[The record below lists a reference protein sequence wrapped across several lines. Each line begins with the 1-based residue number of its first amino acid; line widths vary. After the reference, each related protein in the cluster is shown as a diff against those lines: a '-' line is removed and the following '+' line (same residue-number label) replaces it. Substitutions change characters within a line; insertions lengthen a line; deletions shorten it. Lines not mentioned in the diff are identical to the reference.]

1 MIEFLVVRKLLKH
14 IGSIA
19 RDHQI
24 KPLPYQ
30 IMALLFWISGEL
42 SAAFIG
48 RSLVGEIFI
57 LLTYGYI
64 LAGGLV
70 GAGAALLVMSFIT
83 TKRVGIQS
91 LFSRKFKRSIWVPIL
106 SSISAI
112 LMLGISFQFSIDMQ
126 IRAAIQNMGARNPC
140 AGVQVHAGNTVQPVS
155 LIPSDENS
163 IYIGFHLENTQ
174 NILVTILLEW
184 YLDGEF
190 VHYMEAVVEEGEVVI
205 ELNREEIELNKF
217 PEGHYEVRIFVRDKL
232 LGSTEFDV
240 IDRFKTNTNT

>member
-1 MIEFLVVRKLLKH
+1 MIEFFVVWRLLKH

-30 IMALLFWISGEL
+30 IMTLLFWISGEL
-42 SAAFIG
+42 SAAIIG
-48 RSLVGEIFI
+48 RSLAGEMFI
-57 LLTYGYI
+57 LLTYAYI
-64 LAGGLV
+64 LAGGMM

-83 TKRVGIQS
+83 TKRVGLQS

-106 SSISAI
+106 SSIGAI
-112 LMLGISFQFSIDMQ
+112 LMLGISLQVSIDLQ
-126 IRAAIQNMGARNPC
+126 IRAAIQNMGASNPC
-140 AGVQVHAGNTVQPVS
+140 AGIEVHADSVKPVS
-155 LIPSDENS
+155 LIQSDENS

-174 NILVTILLEW
+174 NILVTVLLEW

-205 ELNREEIELNKF
+205 ELNREEIELDEF

-240 IDRFKTNTNT
+240 IDGFKTKTNT